1 MWKTNII
8 TTPRGKFEYFQKGE
22 GPPLCVTHLYS
33 EYNDNGNTFA
43 NPFTDCY
50 SVYLINLR
58 GCGNSDLANGDLEY
72 SVMESVKDL
81 EAIRKAL
88 HINKWAFAGH
98 STGGMLA
105 LVYATEAQESLTKI
119 IAGGASASKEYAS
132 HKDSIY
138 CSENKKFNRIVSIM
152 NSLNDPN
159 TAQEERKTLNRE
171 WALMSFYS
179 EEKLEESLKLPNS
192 GKVVGDRLNYFRQV
206 EYKDYDVR
214 QKLKNIEI
222 PSFIYCGKHDAQ
234 CPYIFSQEIA
244 NLIPNATLTTFEE
257 SNHNPFV
264 EEMDKFERF
273 VKDTL
278 K

>member
-8 TTPRGKFEYFQKGE
+8 KTTRGKFEYFVKGE
-22 GPPLCVTHLYS
+22 GPPLCVTYMYS

-43 NPFTDCY
+43 NPFTDFY
-50 SVYLINLR
+50 SVYLVNLK
-58 GCGNSDLANGDLEY
+58 GCGNSDLANNDSEY
-72 SVMESVKDL
+72 SMTETVKDL

-88 HINKWAFAGH
+88 YINKWGVAGH

-119 IAGGASASKEYAS
+119 IVGGAAASMEYAS

-138 CSENKKFNRIVSIM
+138 CSENENFNRIVSIM
-152 NSLNDPN
+152 NALNDDS
-159 TAQEERKTLNRE
+159 TLQEERKALSRE

-179 EEKLEESLKLPNS
+179 GEKLEEALKFPNS
-192 GKVVGDRLNYFRQV
+192 GKTVGNRLNYFRQV
-206 EYKDYDVR
+206 EYKNYDVR
-214 QKLKNIEI
+214 QKLEYVKI

-234 CPYIFSQEIA
+234 CPYIFSREIA
-244 NLIPNATLTTFEE
+244 NLIPNAVLTKFEE

-264 EEMDKFERF
+264 EEIDKFNQF
-273 VKDTL
+273 VNNTL
-278 K
+278 

>member
-1 MWKTNII
+1 MWKINQIETS
-8 TTPRGKFEYFQKGE
+8 RGKFEYFQKGE
-22 GPPLCVTHLYS
+22 GAPLCVTHLYS
-33 EYNDNGNTFA
+33 EYNNNGNTFA
-43 NPFTDCY
+43 NPFTKHY
-50 SVYLINLR
+50 SVYLINLK
-58 GCGNSDLANGDLEY
+58 GCGNSDPANDDAEY
-72 SVMESVKDL
+72 SMTEAVKDL
-81 EAIRKAL
+81 EAIRVAL

-132 HKDSIY
+132 HKDCIY
-138 CSENKKFNRIVSIM
+138 CSENKNFNRIVSIM
-152 NSLNDPN
+152 NFLNDPN
-159 TAQEERKTLNRE
+159 TRQQERKTLGRE

-192 GKVVGDRLNYFRQV
+192 GKVVGDRLNYFRTV

-214 QKLKNIEI
+214 QKLKHVKI
-222 PSFIYCGKHDAQ
+222 PSLIYCGKHDAQ

-264 EEMDKFERF
+264 EEMDKFETF

-278 K
+278 Y

>member
-8 TTPRGKFEYFQKGE
+8 KTPRGKFEYFLKGE

-33 EYNDNGNTFA
+33 KYNDNGNTFA
-43 NPFTDCY
+43 NPFTDHY
-50 SVYLINLR
+50 SVYLVNLK
-58 GCGNSDLANGDLEY
+58 GCGNSDPAKNDSEY
-72 SVMESVKDL
+72 SMTETIKDL
-81 EAIRKAL
+81 EAIREAL
-88 HINKWAFAGH
+88 YINKWGFAGH

-119 IAGGASASKEYAS
+119 IVGGAAASKEYAS

-138 CSENKKFNRIVSIM
+138 CNKNKNFNRIVSIM
-152 NSLNDPN
+152 NALNDDS
-159 TAQEERKTLNRE
+159 TLQEERKALSRK

-179 EEKLEESLKLPNS
+179 KEKLEEALKMPNS
-192 GKVVGDRLNYFRQV
+192 GKTVGNRLNYFRQV

-214 QKLKNIEI
+214 QKLKFVKI

-234 CPYIFSQEIA
+234 CPYMFSREIA
-244 NLIPNATLTTFEE
+244 NLIPNATLTKFEE

-264 EEMDKFERF
+264 EEIDKFNQF
-273 VKDTL
+273 VNNTL
-278 K
+278 